1 MTAEATGP
9 SGAAVIFS
17 ASALDIVDGAITP
30 SCSPASGS
38 TFPLG
43 TTTVTCTASDA
54 AGNTGSKDFTVTVVD
69 TTPPVLT
76 LPSNMTVSA
85 ASASGA
91 IVTYTASASDIVD
104 GSVAVSCSPASG
116 SNFAPGTTTVNCSA
130 TDAAAN
136 TASGSFTVSVKFQL
150 SGFYQPVDMTLGST
164 PVWNT
169 VKNGST
175 VPLKFEI
182 FAGTTE
188 LTATSLINQPLR
200 ATSVSCVG
208 NTVDEIE
215 LTATGGTSLRY
226 DITGGQFI
234 YNWQTP
240 RQVGA
245 CYKVTVTTSDGSSI
259 FAYFK
264 LK

>member
-1 MTAEATGP
+1 
-9 SGAAVIFS
+9 
-17 ASALDIVDGAITP
+17 VDGAITP

-38 TFPLG
+38 TFPIG
-43 TTTVTCTASDA
+43 TTTVICSATDA
-54 AGNTGSKDFTVTVVD
+54 AGNTGNNSFTVKVQD
-69 TTPPVLT
+69 TTAPMLT
-76 LPSNMTVSA
+76 LPSNMMVQAT
-85 ASASGA
+85 SASGA
-91 IVTYTASASDIVD
+91 VVSFSAAGTDIVD
-104 GSVAVSCSPASG
+104 GSVAVSCTPAAG
-116 SNFAPGTTTVNCSA
+116 STFAPGTTTVNCSA
-130 TDAAAN
+130 TDAAGN

-150 SGFYQPVDMTLGST
+150 SSFYQPVDVTTGAT
-164 PVWNT
+164 IVWNT
-169 VKNGST
+169 VRNGST
-175 VPLKFEI
+175 VPLKFEL

-188 LTATSLINQPLR
+188 LTAIALINQPLR

-226 DITGGQFI
+226 DTTGGQFI

-240 RQVGA
+240 RQAGA